1 MGGVRF
7 RDSEP
12 HGVQED
18 ALHRAMRTDQDITL
32 DCADRLHLTLDL
44 DDQDI
49 AIKVMEGLVLL
60 VGIVRSDP
68 ERAQAER
75 VVKKV
80 RGVRGLAN
88 CLSVC
93 PRNASVP
100 PDPEITREAVAAM
113 RHQYPG
119 QVEQLQVIVQNG
131 RIALEGELDWY
142 YQRDVIEAVIRSLR
156 GVTLVT
162 NRIRIRERSL
172 TDDGLTGIHES

>member
-1 MGGVRF
+1 
-7 RDSEP
+7 
-12 HGVQED
+12 
-18 ALHRAMRTDQDITL
+18 MRTDEDIAL

-49 AIKVMEGLVLL
+49 AMKVIAGVVLL

-68 ERAQAER
+68 DRAQAER

-88 CLSVC
+88 CLGVC
-93 PRNASVP
+93 PRNTSVP

-113 RHQYPG
+113 RHQYPA
-119 QVEQLQVIVQNG
+119 QVEQLQVMVQNG
-131 RIALEGELDWY
+131 RVALEGELDWH
-142 YQRDVIEAVIRSLR
+142 YQRDVIEAVVRSLR

-162 NRIRIRERSL
+162 NRIRIRERPL
-172 TDDGLTGIHES
+172 MDDLQPLMDSR